1 MIEMIESTPVLNS
14 FLSVAVCLLAAG
26 ILLCLILALRGPRFT
41 DRIVALNVICTL
53 VILLICI
60 LSFLLEASYLLDVAI
75 LYGLLNLLAIVLLSR
90 LTVTRRKARKEDRS

>member
-1 MIEMIESTPVLNS
+1 MIESTPVLNN
-14 FLSVAVCLLAAG
+14 FLSVAVCLLAVG

-60 LSFLLEASYLLDVAI
+60 LSFLLNASYLLDVAI